1 MKPTAA
7 ASAAVLTAGMAIPAA
22 ISGVMAEVL
31 YTVRL
36 QLRLAYDLHL
46 VYGVPLDANDP

>member
-1 MKPTAA
+1 MT
-7 ASAAVLTAGMAIPAA
+7 
-22 ISGVMAEVL
+22 GVMAEVL

-46 VYGVPLDANDP
+46 VYGMPLDANDSEELTRLFGAVYGV